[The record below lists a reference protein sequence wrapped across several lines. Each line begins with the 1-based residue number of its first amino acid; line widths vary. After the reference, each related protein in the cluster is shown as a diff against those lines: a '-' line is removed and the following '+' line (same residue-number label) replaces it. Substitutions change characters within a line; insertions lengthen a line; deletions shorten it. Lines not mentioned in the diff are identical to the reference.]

1 VLPFEEVRET
11 RFTLCA
17 MVLALVC
24 GAQAQERGRLLG
36 VRAGGDAGASAIE
49 LLGDRPLSFT
59 TMKLQGPPRVVV
71 DFADTEIA
79 GAPDELVVE
88 DGTVRR
94 VATAAAGARTARV
107 VIELAAEAEFDIRSH
122 GNRIEIR
129 VPRLLPLQ
137 ASGFRPQASD
147 LRPQT
152 PDNENENA
160 NPPAATA
167 AANPN
172 PIPNP
177 NENPNENEN
186 QNQNQNANANPSP
199 TPKPTIPEPQSEAQK
214 RASLPTVALVASRPV
229 APAPAPPPTSAADKL
244 RRDREQRMLAYAA
257 AQREAAAKAAQAS
270 AERKAAQVAAQSA
283 AQEKARAAA
292 ERAVADR
299 IAADAAAAERRAA
312 RLAAQRAAA
321 EKLAEES
328 RAAAEAKRAGRA
340 APRQRTV
347 AMAEPSR
354 RSITG
359 IGFRPRARG
368 QVIVHSNQPLE
379 YGVSGGDN
387 NALLLHLP
395 SAGIPLANN
404 RRALD
409 TRFFGGPVQR
419 VVPLAVPG
427 GTDVRIEL
435 SEHADYQ
442 LEQSGLILTVT
453 FSARP

>member
-1 VLPFEEVRET
+1 
-11 RFTLCA
+11 

-122 GNRIEIR
+122 GNRIEVR
-129 VPRLLPLQ
+129 VPRLAPLL
-137 ASGFRPQASD
+137 ALRPRAPDLRPQASD
-147 LRPQT
+147 LGPQA

-160 NPPAATA
+160 ITAAATA
-167 AANPN
+167 AAT
-172 PIPNP
+172 PNP
-177 NENPNENEN
+177 NENPNQNQNEN
-186 QNQNQNANANPSP
+186 QNENQNPNPNQNPNQNP
-199 TPKPTIPEPQSEAQK
+199 TPNSNPNRNPEPQSEAQK
-214 RASLPTVALVASRPV
+214 RASLPTVALVGSRPV
-229 APAPAPPPTSAADKL
+229 TPAPPPTSAADKR

-270 AERKAAQVAAQSA
+270 AERKAAQLAAQSA

-328 RAAAEAKRAGRA
+328 RAAAEAARAGRS

-359 IGFRPRARG
+359 IGFRPRALG

-442 LEQSGLILTVT
+442 LEQSGSILTVT

>member
-1 VLPFEEVRET
+1 
-11 RFTLCA
+11 

-122 GNRIEIR
+122 GNRIEVR
-129 VPRLLPLQ
+129 VPRLAPLLALRPRAPDLRLQ
-137 ASGFRPQASD
+137 ASDLGPQAPDLRPQASD
-147 LRPQT
+147 LRPQA
-152 PDNENENA
+152 PDNETENA
-160 NPPAATA
+160 NPPTAT
-167 AANPN
+167 ANPN
-172 PIPNP
+172 PTPTPNQNE
-177 NENPNENEN
+177 NENPNSNSN
-186 QNQNQNANANPSP
+186 PTRNPTQNPN
-199 TPKPTIPEPQSEAQK
+199 PEPQSEAQK
-214 RASLPTVALVASRPV
+214 RASLPTVALVGSRPV
-229 APAPAPPPTSAADKL
+229 APASAPPPTSAADKR

-270 AERKAAQVAAQSA
+270 AERKAAQLAAQSA

-328 RAAAEAKRAGRA
+328 RAAAEAARAGRS

-347 AMAEPSR
+347 AIAEPSR

-359 IGFRPRARG
+359 IGFRPRALG

-442 LEQSGLILTVT
+442 LEQSGSILTVT

>member
-1 VLPFEEVRET
+1 MLPSAKVRET

-122 GNRIEIR
+122 GNRIEVR
-129 VPRLLPLQ
+129 VPRLAPLLALRPQ
-137 ASGFRPQASD
+137 ASDLGPQAPDLRPQASD
-147 LRPQT
+147 LRPQA
-152 PDNENENA
+152 PDNETENA
-160 NPPAATA
+160 NPPTAT
-167 AANPN
+167 ANPN
-172 PIPNP
+172 PTPTPNQNE
-177 NENPNENEN
+177 NENPNSNSN
-186 QNQNQNANANPSP
+186 PTRNPTQNPTQNRN
-199 TPKPTIPEPQSEAQK
+199 PEPQSEAQK
-214 RASLPTVALVASRPV
+214 RASLPTVALVGSRPV
-229 APAPAPPPTSAADKL
+229 AP
-244 RRDREQRMLAYAA
+244 

-270 AERKAAQVAAQSA
+270 AERKAAQLAAQSA

-328 RAAAEAKRAGRA
+328 RAAAEAARAGRS

-347 AMAEPSR
+347 AIAEPSR

-359 IGFRPRARG
+359 IGFRPRALG

-442 LEQSGLILTVT
+442 LEQSGSILTVT

>member
-1 VLPFEEVRET
+1 
-11 RFTLCA
+11 
-17 MVLALVC
+17 
-24 GAQAQERGRLLG
+24 
-36 VRAGGDAGASAIE
+36 
-49 LLGDRPLSFT
+49 
-59 TMKLQGPPRVVV
+59 
-71 DFADTEIA
+71 
-79 GAPDELVVE
+79 
-88 DGTVRR
+88 
-94 VATAAAGARTARV
+94 

-129 VPRLLPLQ
+129 VPRLSPLLGLRPR
-137 ASGFRPQASD
+137 ATDRPQASD
-147 LRPQT
+147 LRPQA
-152 PDNENENA
+152 PDNDTENA
-160 NPPAATA
+160 TPPTATA

-172 PIPNP
+172 E
-177 NENPNENEN
+177 NENPNPNPNPN
-186 QNQNQNANANPSP
+186 QTPSP
-199 TPKPTIPEPQSEAQK
+199 NRTPELQSEAQK
-214 RASLPTVALVASRPV
+214 RASLPTVALVGSRPV
-229 APAPAPPPTSAADKL
+229 ASAPISAADKR
-244 RRDREQRMLAYAA
+244 RRDREERMLAYAA
-257 AQREAAAKAAQAS
+257 DQREAAAKSVQAS
-270 AERKAAQVAAQSA
+270 AERKAAHFAAQSA

-299 IAADAAAAERRAA
+299 IAAAAAAAERRAA
-312 RLAAQRAAA
+312 SLSAQRAAA
-321 EKLAEES
+321 EKLAEKS
-328 RAAAEAKRAGRA
+328 RPAADPTRA

-442 LEQSGLILTVT
+442 LEQSGSILTVT

>member
-1 VLPFEEVRET
+1 
-11 RFTLCA
+11 

-59 TMKLQGPPRVVV
+59 TLKLQGPPRVVV
-71 DFADTEIA
+71 DFADTDIA
-79 GAPDELVVE
+79 AEAPDELIVE

-94 VATAAAGARTARV
+94 VATAAAGTRTARV
-107 VIELAAEAEFDIRSH
+107 VIELVVAEAEFDIRAH
-122 GNRIEIR
+122 GNRIEVR
-129 VPRLLPLQ
+129 VPRFVQ
-137 ASGFRPQASD
+137 ASVLRPRAPD
-147 LRPQT
+147 LRPQA
-152 PDNENENA
+152 PE
-160 NPPAATA
+160 
-167 AANPN
+167 
-172 PIPNP
+172 
-177 NENPNENEN
+177 NENPNAPAAIANPN
-186 QNQNQNANANPSP
+186 QNQNQNANP
-199 TPKPTIPEPQSEAQK
+199 TPTQNQNANQHQISNQNSSQNQNANRTRSPAPEPQSEAQK
-214 RASLPTVALVASRPV
+214 RASLPTIALVGSRPV
-229 APAPAPPPTSAADKL
+229 TPAAANPLTPSAEQRAAAERL
-244 RRDREQRMLAYAA
+244 ALRRRDREQRVLAYAS
-257 AQREAAAKAAQAS
+257 AQRDAAAKAAQA
-270 AERKAAQVAAQSA
+270 ADERK
-283 AQEKARAAA
+283 
-292 ERAVADR
+292 
-299 IAADAAAAERRAA
+299 AA
-312 RLAAQRAAA
+312 RLAAQRAAQEQA
-321 EKLAEES
+321 
-328 RAAAEAKRAGRA
+328 RAAAATAVADRVAADNAAAERRAAQLTSQRAAAGKLADEGNPKSA

-359 IGFRPRARG
+359 IGFRPTARG
-368 QVIVHSNQPLE
+368 QVIVHSNEPLE
-379 YGVSGGDN
+379 YGVSGGEN

-435 SEHADYQ
+435 RERADYQ
-442 LEQSGLILTVT
+442 LEQSGSILTVT